1 MSVVAG
7 VPFPGPD
14 GNRFTSGV
22 FMKRLLIAFV
32 ISFTAA
38 TVHAA
43 DQDLLKRAKSEGRV
57 SYYANITAVE
67 SIMKAFS
74 ADTGVKGEYTRIST
88 TKFVA
93 TAVTEFEAGKF
104 MADVVQGPLPVL
116 ELLKEKGILASYR
129 SPEAKGYPEWTRKDD
144 HIQLFGIEY
153 IAVIYNKELV
163 KSADAPKRY
172 QDLANPKWRDKIV
185 MPNPS
190 NHATTICW
198 LVGLR
203 DHVFKSD
210 AEWRK
215 FLAGLAANRP
225 MFVASLGPT
234 PAPIASGEKPIGI
247 SMPKYIVTNAPAP
260 LDWARVS
267 QPMLGTPRAIG
278 VVSKAPHP
286 NAARLFVDYW
296 LSKKSM
302 DMLAKDVGEYVLAP
316 GIYPPIDGI
325 NQAKVI
331 AIREL
336 PDEEIQKW
344 GAEFTKIF
352 ALK

>member
-1 MSVVAG
+1 
-7 VPFPGPD
+7 
-14 GNRFTSGV
+14 
-22 FMKRLLIAFV
+22 MKKLLIALIV
-32 ISFTAA
+32 SFWAA
-38 TVHAA
+38 GASAA
-43 DQDLLKRAKSEGRV
+43 EQDLLQRARGEGRA
-57 SYYANITAVE
+57 SFYANITAVE
-67 SIMKAFS
+67 PIIKAFS

-93 TAVTEFEAGKF
+93 TAITEFEAGKF
-104 MADVVQGPLPVL
+104 MADVIQGPLPVL
-116 ELLKEKGILASYR
+116 ETLRDKGVLASYR
-129 SPEAKGYPEWTRKDD
+129 SPAAAGYPEWTRKDD
-144 HIQLFGIEY
+144 RIQLFGIEY
-153 IAVIYNKELV
+153 IAVIYNKEIV
-163 KSADAPKRY
+163 KGADVPKRY
-172 QDLANPKWRDKIV
+172 EDLTDPKWRDKIV

-203 DHVFKSD
+203 EHAFKSD
-210 AEWRK
+210 AQWRK

-247 SMPKYIVTNAPAP
+247 SMPKYIVTQAPAP
-260 LDWARVS
+260 LDWARVG

-278 VVSKAPHP
+278 VAAKAPHP
-286 NAARLFVDYW
+286 NAARVFVDYW

-302 DMLAKDVGEYVLAP
+302 EMLAKDVGEYVLAP
-316 GIYPPIDGI
+316 GVYPPIAGI
-325 NQAKVI
+325 GEAKVI
-331 AIREL
+331 AIRDL

-344 GAEFTKIF
+344 GAEFKKIF